1 MGILVCKTPKGVTGR
16 RGTGGTAV
24 VGGTWGS
31 RSSRSTSQGSFSEQ
45 PDQETKVSGGKILMT
60 HGEVWQAGDTHRC
73 QLPMS
78 KK

>member
-1 MGILVCKTPKGVTGR
+1 MGILVCKTLKGVTGR

-24 VGGTWGS
+24 VGGTWAS
-31 RSSRSTSQGSFSEQ
+31 RSSRSTSRGSFSEQ
-45 PDQETKVSGGKILMT
+45 PDQETKDSRGKILMT
-60 HGEVWQAGDTHRC
+60 QGEVWQDGDTRHC